1 MTTIFSTVLII
12 AIAIS
17 VSLLV
22 ILVNNF
28 YTQKRSNKLLSA
40 FNDAAADFNLSITK
54 MDLLGS
60 RMIGLDEEKNKM
72 LFLAQTK
79 KKYDGYLVDLNE
91 IKMFAVKKEYARSGA
106 VFIKGL
112 GVEALLE
119 KIELKLEYKNS
130 TTFLSLPFYE
140 KAKDPIYEIQERSE
154 QAKGWQSLL
163 TRVSK
168 NDWYFANNDQKASQ
182 KRGVMYQGEEMLAI

>member
-140 KAKDPIYEIQERSE
+140 KDKDPIYEIQERSE

>member
-1 MTTIFSTVLII
+1 MTPIFSTVLII

-28 YTQKRSNKLLSA
+28 YMQKRTNKLLSA
-40 FNDAAADFNLSITK
+40 FDNAAAEFNLSITK

-60 RMIGLDEEKNKM
+60 RIIGFDREKNKM
-72 LFLAQTK
+72 FFLAKTN
-79 KKYDGYLVDLNE
+79 KKYDGFLVALNE
-91 IKMFAVKKEYARSGA
+91 IKTFAVEKEYARSGA
-106 VFIKGL
+106 VFMKQLGL
-112 GVEALLE
+112 EALLE

-140 KAKDPIYEIQERSE
+140 KGMDAIYEIQERSE
-154 QAKGWQSLL
+154 QAKEWQSLL
-163 TRVSK
+163 SK
-168 NDWYFANNDQKASQ
+168 ILKNAYADNDQKASQ
-182 KRGVMYQGEEMLAI
+182 KRDVLYPDTEMLAV